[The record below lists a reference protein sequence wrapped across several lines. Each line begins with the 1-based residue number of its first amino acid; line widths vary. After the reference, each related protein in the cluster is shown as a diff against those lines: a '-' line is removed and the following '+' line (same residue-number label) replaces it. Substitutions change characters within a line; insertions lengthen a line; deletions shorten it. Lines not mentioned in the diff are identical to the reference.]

1 MTYFHKKTIM
11 IVLSLLCM
19 CVSTAFAA
27 DGVAVYSK
35 ADRITSHKNGAV
47 ITRSFET
54 IKGIPFS
61 VSQNDNQSEIR
72 NDCQ

>member
-1 MTYFHKKTIM
+1 MSCFHKKTIM
-11 IVLSLLCM
+11 IVHFLLCI

-27 DGVAVYSK
+27 DGVTVYSK
-35 ADRITSHKNGAV
+35 ADRITSHKNGVV
-47 ITRSFET
+47 ITRSSET
-54 IKGIPFS
+54 VKVIPFS